1 MKTTSFLPFTSAI
14 LWTTIICTIIVVV
27 SIVYLVQR
35 AMATNDNITRIIYWG
50 ISALLAVT
58 MLVTMAICPR
68 KAIVKNN
75 ALDIRMVA
83 WQLHIPAEEIVSIE
97 HYPTGIDSHRIVGA
111 GMFFGN
117 LGIFDSSEC
126 GRHFSLVT
134 DPMDVCIIT
143 CKTKQPVVISI
154 KDYSILS
161 TLCEVKEK

>member
-1 MKTTSFLPFTSAI
+1 MKTTSFLPFSSAI

-35 AMATNDNITRIIYWG
+35 AMATNDNITRIMYWG

-143 CKTKQPVVISI
+143 RKTKQPVVISV

-161 TLCEVKEK
+161 TLCKVKEK

>member
-1 MKTTSFLPFTSAI
+1 MKTTSFLPFSSAI

-35 AMATNDNITRIIYWG
+35 AMATNDNITCIIYWG

-68 KAIVKNN
+68 KAVVKDNT
-75 ALDIRMVA
+75 LDIRMVA

-134 DPMDVCIIT
+134 DPMNVCIIT
-143 CKTKQPVVISI
+143 RKTKQPVVISI

>member
-1 MKTTSFLPFTSAI
+1 MKKTSIIPFSSAI

-35 AMATNDNITRIIYWG
+35 AMATNDNITRIMYWG

-68 KAIVKNN
+68 KAVVKDN

-143 CKTKQPVVISI
+143 RKTKQPVVISI